1 LSSDVATRSSSNALD
16 DGDESR
22 DNYGRMRLMEIL
34 TEDRV
39 LLTRDLASKRAALD
53 AVASLLARAS
63 RDITVD
69 SVRAVLEEREALQ
82 STGIGDGVAI
92 PHGFLPEI
100 AHQVAALV
108 VSPSGVPFDA
118 IDGRPATII
127 VGVLGP
133 KRGMHAQVEHLRI
146 LARVSKVLRESNTRA
161 AILVASS
168 PTQIFQHLRDAD
180 AKVP

>member
-1 LSSDVATRSSSNALD
+1 
-16 DGDESR
+16 
-22 DNYGRMRLMEIL
+22 MEIL

-39 LLTRDLASKRAALD
+39 MLARDLTTKRAALD
-53 AVASLLARAS
+53 AIAALLARAS
-63 RDITVD
+63 SEISVP
-69 SVRAVLEEREALQ
+69 SVRSVLEERESLQ

-100 AHQVAALV
+100 THQVAALV
-108 VSPSGVPFDA
+108 VAPEGVPFDA

-161 AILVASS
+161 SILEASS
-168 PTQIFQHLRDAD
+168 PAQIFAHLRDAD

>member
-1 LSSDVATRSSSNALD
+1 
-16 DGDESR
+16 
-22 DNYGRMRLMEIL
+22 MRLMEIL

-39 LLTRDLASKRAALD
+39 MLARDLTSKGAALD
-53 AVASLLARAS
+53 AIAALLARAS
-63 RDITVD
+63 SEISVA
-69 SVRAVLEEREALQ
+69 SVRGVLEEREALQ

-100 AHQVAALV
+100 AQQVAALV
-108 VSPSGVPFDA
+108 VAPGGVPFDA
-118 IDGRPATII
+118 IDGKPATII

-161 AILVASS
+161 SILEASS
-168 PTQIFQHLRDAD
+168 PAQIFEHLRAAD
-180 AKVP
+180 ARVP